1 MLKQATFTEMLN
13 GTEENY
19 AIIGEH
25 VADFAKALPDRVL
38 KHLSIL

>member
-13 GTEENY
+13 GTEEDY

-25 VADFAKALPDRVL
+25 FADFAKALPDRVL
-38 KHLSIL
+38 KHL